1 MKQFVI
7 FGICL
12 LVLGIG
18 SIQYSFAQSEII
30 NDVEFLQT
38 GIIHTL
44 QNQFNISNEMD
55 IRELI
60 DGKIIR
66 ISGQTVEGFP
76 YITYSKILD
85 NSIDTRGNVFIN
97 GEFVKLSFEKIQE
110 TEVINIPKDE
120 NISIVTQY
128 TQRIFS
134 EDYLEIDV
142 KIYNKAQNILNDFNQ
157 NYGFVTDTEINIII
171 LDEEDNEFYSS
182 SGIVNDK
189 GYFTT
194 KFLLPEN
201 SPRQTL
207 TATITAENENSKT
220 SKILQIFVL
229 GNQSDDGKAS

>member
-7 FGICL
+7 IGICL
-12 LVLGIG
+12 LVLGMG
-18 SIQYSFAQSEII
+18 STQYSFAQSETV

-60 DGKIIR
+60 NGKIIR

-76 YITYSKILD
+76 YVTYSKILD
-85 NSIDTRGNVFIN
+85 NSIDTRGSIFIDGKFVSLVFNDVQYEETFEIQ
-97 GEFVKLSFEKIQE
+97 KDEKIL
-110 TEVINIPKDE
+110 II
-120 NISIVTQY
+120 TQY

-142 KIYNKAQNILNDFNQ
+142 KIYEKEKNFLNDFNL
-157 NYGFVTDTEINIII
+157 NYGFVPNTEIKIMI
-171 LDEEDNEFYSS
+171 LDENGDEFYSS
-182 SGIVNDK
+182 NGITNEK

-194 KFLLPEN
+194 KFLMPE
-201 SPRQTL
+201 SDLRQTL
-207 TATITAENENSKT
+207 SVTITAENENSKT
-220 SKILQIFVL
+220 SKMLQIFSL
-229 GNQSDDGKAS
+229 GNKSEDNNSS

>member
-76 YITYSKILD
+76 YIT
-85 NSIDTRGNVFIN
+85 
-97 GEFVKLSFEKIQE
+97 
-110 TEVINIPKDE
+110 
-120 NISIVTQY
+120 
-128 TQRIFS
+128 
-134 EDYLEIDV
+134 
-142 KIYNKAQNILNDFNQ
+142 
-157 NYGFVTDTEINIII
+157 
-171 LDEEDNEFYSS
+171 
-182 SGIVNDK
+182 
-189 GYFTT
+189 
-194 KFLLPEN
+194 
-201 SPRQTL
+201 
-207 TATITAENENSKT
+207 
-220 SKILQIFVL
+220 
-229 GNQSDDGKAS
+229 